1 MIPPRNVVVLF
12 FGQVIFL
19 TGTVTLVTL
28 GGIVGSQIAPDP
40 ALATLPLSLMV
51 VGTAAGTVPAALL
64 MQRIGRRAAFLGAA
78 GLGFLG
84 AVIAGAGLGA
94 SSFAAFTAGAT
105 LVGVT
110 LAFSA
115 QFRFAAAESV
125 PPDRVGWAVSII
137 LVGSIGGAILGP
149 EIVARSPG
157 FNPEQPYQGAMYAL
171 AAVYVVGAAVLLG
184 FRNVAADRAEG
195 EALPPRPLPSVVA
208 QPRFLVAM
216 AAAVVGQGAMV
227 FVMTATPLSMH
238 VVDGYSIEETARVV
252 QAHVVAMYLPSLVS
266 APLLARLGTTRLMAV
281 GALTMGATVAIGLA
295 GREIMHYWWG
305 MVLLGVGW
313 NFLFIGGTTQLV
325 STYRA
330 SERFRAQ
337 AVNDFGVFGMSAV
350 ASLLAGTLLHSF
362 GWHTVLWTI
371 APALA
376 GMLLLALIG
385 HRSGMR
391 QAVSAE

>member
-94 SSFAAFTAGAT
+94 SSFAAFTAGAA

>member
-1 MIPPRNVVVLF
+1 MPPRNVVVLF

-78 GLGFLG
+78 GLGFCG

-94 SSFAAFTAGAT
+94 SSFAAFTAGAA

-238 VVDGYSIEETARVV
+238 VVDGYSIEDTARVV

>member
-78 GLGFLG
+78 GLGFSG
-84 AVIAGAGLGA
+84 AVIAGAGLGS
-94 SSFAAFTAGAT
+94 SSFAGFTAGAA

-391 QAVSAE
+391 QAVSPE

>member
-84 AVIAGAGLGA
+84 AAIAGAGLGA
-94 SSFAAFTAGAT
+94 SSFAAFTAGAA

-391 QAVSAE
+391 QAVSPE

>member
-78 GLGFLG
+78 GLGFSG
-84 AVIAGAGLGA
+84 AAIAGAGLGA
-94 SSFAAFTAGAT
+94 SSFAAFTAGAA

-238 VVDGYSIEETARVV
+238 VVDGYSIEDTARVV

-391 QAVSAE
+391 QAVSPE

>member
-94 SSFAAFTAGAT
+94 SSFAAFTAGAA

-238 VVDGYSIEETARVV
+238 VVDGYSIEDTARVV

-391 QAVSAE
+391 QAVSAD

>member
-12 FGQVIFL
+12 IAQVIFL

-78 GLGFLG
+78 AMGFVG
-84 AVIAGAGLGA
+84 AVIAGTGLGA
-94 SSFAAFTAGAT
+94 SSFTAFTAGAT

-157 FNPEQPYQGAMYAL
+157 FDPEHPYQGAMFAL
-171 AAVYVVGAAVLLG
+171 AACYVVGGAVLLG
-184 FRNVAADRAEG
+184 FRNVAASRAED
-195 EALPPRPLPSVVA
+195 EALPPRPLPSVVT

-238 VVDGYSIEETARVV
+238 VVDGYSIEDTARVV

-325 STYRA
+325 TTYRA

-362 GWHTVLWTI
+362 GWHIVLWTV
-371 APALA
+371 APPLA
-376 GMLLLALIG
+376 AMLLLALVG
-385 HRSGMR
+385 RRWGMR
-391 QAVSAE
+391 QAVPVD

>member
-78 GLGFLG
+78 GLGFSG

-94 SSFAAFTAGAT
+94 ASFAAFTAGAA

-238 VVDGYSIEETARVV
+238 VVDGYSIEDTARVV

-376 GMLLLALIG
+376 AMLLLALIG

-391 QAVSAE
+391 PAVSAE

>member
-1 MIPPRNVVVLF
+1 MP
-12 FGQVIFL
+12 
-19 TGTVTLVTL
+19 
-28 GGIVGSQIAPDP
+28 IVGSQIAPDP

-94 SSFAAFTAGAT
+94 SSFAAFTAGAA

-184 FRNVAADRAEG
+184 FRNVAAGRAEG

-238 VVDGYSIEETARVV
+238 VVDGYSIEDTARVV

-305 MVLLGVGW
+305 MVLLGVGC
-313 NFLFIGGTTQLV
+313 NFLFVGGTTQLV